1 MASRLETRITQADEL
16 HWTILRFPH
25 LPQLF
30 RRLLKRCLTIKLQ
43 KCSVK
48 LCLNFHQHVG
58 GWMMTAFSFLGQLF
72 CCDPL
77 FNSTSLGSLFLL
89 FFYSHGQQNMQKN
102 LNDSH
107 HKYVKYH
114 HENKTRFYVERY
126 GGNGEVTFLSY
137 LFISELCF
145 DPFKWC
151 LAKTAVLFHPN
162 VFCSTFIGLSRTRAN
177 FVVPLWQFSV
187 LLCSLCFHT
196 KAQQIRNGIITV
208 GGNM

>member
-1 MASRLETRITQADEL
+1 MFCETLPE
-16 HWTILRFPH
+16 FPSTC
-25 LPQLF
+25 
-30 RRLLKRCLTIKLQ
+30 R
-43 KCSVK
+43 
-48 LCLNFHQHVG
+48 
-58 GWMMTAFSFLGQLF
+58 GWMMTAFSLLGQLF

-89 FFYSHGQQNMQKN
+89 CFYSHGQQNMQKN

-137 LFISELCF
+137 LFISEICF

-151 LAKTAVLFHPN
+151 LTKTAVLFHLN